1 MVSPSSVRWTPCNL
15 TQQLIYVKNVTTSI
29 FEFFRALFS
38 QLDSP
43 LPIDSYS
50 TMSSTLLQEEYPLSV
65 DFVGLPE
72 ICTSY
77 ISNQAAK
84 GSFLKKVKGAV

>member
-1 MVSPSSVRWTPCNL
+1 M
-15 TQQLIYVKNVTTSI
+15 
-29 FEFFRALFS
+29 FFTESYNEHFSFPELFS

-43 LPIDSYS
+43 PPIDSYS

-77 ISNQAAK
+77 ISNQP
-84 GSFLKKVKGAV
+84 VKILFD